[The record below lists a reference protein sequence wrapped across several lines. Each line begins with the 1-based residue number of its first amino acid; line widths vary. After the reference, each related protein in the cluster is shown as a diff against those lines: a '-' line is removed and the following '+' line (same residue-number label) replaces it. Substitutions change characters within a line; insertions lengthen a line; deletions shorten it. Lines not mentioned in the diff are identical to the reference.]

1 MLWQILKYKELNKQY
16 LNCLQSKGQKRM
28 RRGKGKMSKVSDTES
43 IARVLPIPGGISMES
58 RYKLVEVGIFMAC
71 KENGK
76 ELSWRRNLNVIIK
89 EFWGWGKYNSCLLY
103 FCFYFSESNLE
114 VNVEKKWNKATNEK
128 SVKSLLK
135 QFR

>member
-76 ELSWRRNLNVIIK
+76 ELS
-89 EFWGWGKYNSCLLY
+89 
-103 FCFYFSESNLE
+103 
-114 VNVEKKWNKATNEK
+114 
-128 SVKSLLK
+128 
-135 QFR
+135 